1 MSNAGF
7 PTQDTDELQMNGSGD
22 AVGTEETESANGSMA
37 ADSDSGSDSGSNMRS
52 AEALSFD
59 KAFRTALIM
68 IRLMLLVLGMIF
80 FASNIFWVPEGTI
93 AVQTRFGKLSGS
105 GSGTIRHPGGPYLA
119 LPYPLH
125 SIERLETTIQSVGIN
140 NAFFLKEGSTVKYND
155 GFIPGVHGSLIT
167 ADKNLVQG
175 TWTVHYRID
184 FSPHSI
190 ETADPVELFLEKV
203 GNHDNAR
210 NLVKTFAEQ
219 ALVTVVAGT
228 TVEDFVNGK
237 IDHNAIQGSIQKKL
251 DRIGAGL
258 IITGVAA
265 TSYFPPHLLTRDFQ
279 MVTQA
284 ESEKAQQIE
293 QAMRYRISQLSEA
306 AGEKWEVFLEEL
318 NKIELASGSVPD
330 QHNGSAD
337 FLQEPILL
345 EMLGGHAAQTVDRAR
360 TEKTQIIEK
369 AGSDVARFQS
379 LLPSYRNAPSVLKTQ
394 LFQDA
399 FRDIASDPTTR
410 IHHLPSGARL
420 FLPTN
425 DK

>member
-1 MSNAGF
+1 MINSVF
-7 PTQDTDELQMNGSGD
+7 PVQDTDELELDKSNVAAQTDKPVSPGGSSFAGRDDKANNGSD
-22 AVGTEETESANGSMA
+22 MPTM
-37 ADSDSGSDSGSNMRS
+37 
-52 AEALSFD
+52 EALSFD

-68 IRLMLLVLGMIF
+68 IRLMLLVLGAVF
-80 FASNIFWVPEGTI
+80 FASNIFWVPEGAI
-93 AVQTRFGKLSGS
+93 AVQSRFGELSGS
-105 GSGTIRHPGGPYLA
+105 DGRTIRQPGGPYLA

-125 SIERLETTIQSVGIN
+125 RIERLETTIQSVQIK

-175 TWTVHYRID
+175 TWTVDYRID
-184 FSPHSI
+184 FSPHSAQTTNPI
-190 ETADPVELFLEKV
+190 ELFLEKV
-203 GNHDNAR
+203 GNYDNAAD
-210 NLVKTFAEQ
+210 LVRTFAEQ
-219 ALVTVVAGT
+219 AIVTVVAAT

-237 IDHNAIQGSIQKKL
+237 IDPDAIQANIQKKL

-265 TSYFPPHLLTRDFQ
+265 TSYFPPHTLTRDFQ

-306 AGEKWEVFLEEL
+306 AGEKWEDILEML
-318 NKIELASGSVPD
+318 NSGLPN
-330 QHNGSAD
+330 QHNGGLD
-337 FLQEPILL
+337 CLQEPALL
-345 EMLGGHAAQTVDRAR
+345 EILGGHAAQTVDRAR
-360 TEKTQIIEK
+360 TEKTQTIEK
-369 AGSDVARFQS
+369 AGADVARFLS
-379 LLPSYRNAPSVLKTQ
+379 LLPSYRNDPSVLKTQ

-399 FRDIASDPTTR
+399 LQDIVSDPTTR

-420 FLPTN
+420 FMQN
-425 DK
+425 D